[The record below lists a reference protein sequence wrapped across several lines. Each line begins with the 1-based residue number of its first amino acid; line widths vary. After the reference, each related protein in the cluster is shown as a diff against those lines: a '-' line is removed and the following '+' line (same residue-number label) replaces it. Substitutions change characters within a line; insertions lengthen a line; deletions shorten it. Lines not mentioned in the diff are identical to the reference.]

1 MSNQTPTP
9 LDARTRERFKRQPQR
24 DTKPELVI
32 RRELHRRGFR
42 FRLDVRV
49 SKSIRSKPDIVFN
62 GAKVAVFVDGCFWHG
77 CPDHGTFPK
86 NNREWWAQKLEANVK
101 RDERTTAAL
110 EHEGWKIIRL
120 WEHEPVNHAADRVAA
135 DRVAVDR
142 VGAKNRNLNILE
154 PQVF

>member
-9 LDARTRERFKRQPQR
+9 LDNQTRERFKRRSRR

-42 FRLDVRV
+42 FRLDARV

-77 CPDHGTFPK
+77 CPDHGTLPK
-86 NNREWWAQKLEANVK
+86 NNHQWWAEKLCANTE
-101 RDERTTAAL
+101 RDTRTTAAL
-110 EHEGWKIIRL
+110 KAEGWEVIRI
-120 WEHEPVNHAADRVAA
+120 WEHELVNEAMDRVAT
-135 DRVAVDR
+135 AVTAR
-142 VGAKNRNLNILE
+142 R
-154 PQVF
+154 

>member
-24 DTKPELVI
+24 DTKPELAI

-42 FRLDVRV
+42 FRLNVRV
-49 SKSIRSKPDIVFN
+49 SKSIRSKPDIVFR

-86 NNREWWAQKLEANVK
+86 NNHQWWSEKLCANAE
-101 RDERTTAAL
+101 RDAKTTATLKA
-110 EHEGWKIIRL
+110 EGWEVIRI
-120 WEHEPVNHAADRVAA
+120 WEHEPMNQAADRVTAA
-135 DRVAVDR
+135 VTARR
-142 VGAKNRNLNILE
+142 
-154 PQVF
+154 

>member
-135 DRVAVDR
+135 AITARR
-142 VGAKNRNLNILE
+142 
-154 PQVF
+154 

>member
-49 SKSIRSKPDIVFN
+49 SKSIRSRPDIVFN

-86 NNREWWAQKLEANVK
+86 NNHEWWAQKLEANVK

-110 EHEGWKIIRL
+110 EDEGWKIIRL
-120 WEHEPVNHAADRVAA
+120 WEHEPVNQAADRVAA
-135 DRVAVDR
+135 AITARR
-142 VGAKNRNLNILE
+142 
-154 PQVF
+154 